1 MLMRSF
7 GAVFRWFSLGLVAM
21 GLLALPRTFLSWH
34 YQDRIHSLEAPP
46 LVDGP
51 TAAVV
56 FGAGLRHDGGPTRV
70 LADRVAS
77 AVYLYEQG
85 VVQKLVLS
93 GTVRD
98 GYDEPAAMLRYAR
111 ALGVPETDLHVDPDG
126 TRTIETCRNVKRLGV
141 PSVILV
147 TQRYHLPRALATCD
161 GLGLPAYGVAA
172 DLRRY
177 RSELVW
183 TLREFPAT
191 LVALYETYL
200 HPQRGDERAWR
211 SEVVA
216 RHGS

>member
-1 MLMRSF
+1 M
-7 GAVFRWFSLGLVAM
+7 
-21 GLLALPRTFLSWH
+21 
-34 YQDRIHSLEAPP
+34 
-46 LVDGP
+46 
-51 TAAVV
+51 

-85 VVQKLVLS
+85 VVHKLVLS

-98 GYDEPAAMLRYAR
+98 GYEEPAAMLRYAR
-111 ALGVPETDLHVDPDG
+111 TLGVPEIDLHLDRGG
-126 TRTIETCRNVKRLGV
+126 TRTIETCRNVKRLGF

-147 TQRYHLPRALATCD
+147 TQRYHLPRGLATCD

-177 RSELVW
+177 RTELVW

-191 LVALYETYL
+191 VIALYETYL
-200 HPQRGDERAWR
+200 HPQRADDNTWR
-211 SEVVA
+211 SEVTA
-216 RHGS
+216 RHES